1 MADTKISNLTALTT
15 ADPTDVLPIVDTSVT
30 TTKKIAFS
38 DLEASLTVA
47 NLIGG
52 TATGTGDIV
61 RASSPTL
68 VTPALGTPSALVG
81 TNITGTA
88 AGLTAGTVTTNANL
102 TGDVTS
108 VGNATTIANG
118 AVDIAMLSAT
128 GTPSSSTYYRGDN
141 TWATISAG
149 GDVSKVGTPVNNQM
163 AVWTGDGTLEGTSDF
178 TYDGTNLNLI
188 TGKNLQIAGITVL
201 ADSAGTTTLSGI
213 DAIDATTEATIEGS
227 IDTLA
232 NLTSIQG
239 KTVTLVDAG
248 ADALFGWDDSANVY
262 QNLSGADAIVALGV
276 TATATELNYVDGVT
290 SSIQTQLDNSK
301 KRTIGFSALTPT
313 TGQQGSYVVFPVAGT
328 ITGYKIVADTGT
340 ATIKTWRVAS
350 GTSAPTVSNVIS
362 TSGVSLSSGTAII
375 SSTVTDFT
383 STTVSANDIFAFDL
397 TAVSGATKLL
407 FELEITIN

>member
-141 TWATISAG
+141 TWATIAAG

-188 TGKNLQIAGITVL
+188 TGKNLQIAGTTVL
-201 ADSAGTTTLSGI
+201 SDSAGTTTLSGI
-213 DAIDATTEATIEGS
+213 DAIDATTEATIEGA

-239 KTVTLVDAG
+239 KIVTLVDAG

-350 GTSAPTVSNVIS
+350 GTSAPTISNVIS

-383 STTVSANDIFAFDL
+383 STTVSANDIFAFDV

-407 FELEITIN
+407 FELEITID

>member
-141 TWATISAG
+141 TWATIAAG

-188 TGKNLQIAGITVL
+188 TGKNLQIAGSTVL

-213 DAIDATTEATIEGS
+213 DAIDATTEATIEGA

-262 QNLSGADAIVALGV
+262 QNLSGADAILALGV

>member
-141 TWATISAG
+141 TWATIAAG

-188 TGKNLQIAGITVL
+188 TGKNLQIAGTTVL
-201 ADSAGTTTLSGI
+201 SDSAGTTTLSGI
-213 DAIDATTEATIEGS
+213 DAIDATTEATIEGA

>member
-141 TWATISAG
+141 TWSTIAAG

-188 TGKNLQIAGITVL
+188 TGKNLQIAGSTVL

-213 DAIDATTEATIEGS
+213 DAIDATTEATIEGA

-290 SSIQTQLDNSK
+290 SSIQTQLNNAK

>member
-141 TWATISAG
+141 TWATIAAG

-188 TGKNLQIAGITVL
+188 TGKNLQIAGSTVL

-213 DAIDATTEATIEGS
+213 DAIDATTEATIEGA

>member
-141 TWATISAG
+141 TWATIAAG

-188 TGKNLQIAGITVL
+188 TGKNLQIAGSTVL

-262 QNLSGADAIVALGV
+262 QNLSGADAILALGV

>member
-141 TWATISAG
+141 TWATIAAG

-213 DAIDATTEATIEGS
+213 DAIDATTEATIEGA

-262 QNLSGADAIVALGV
+262 QNLSGADAILALGV

>member
-141 TWATISAG
+141 TWATIAAG

-262 QNLSGADAIVALGV
+262 QNLSGADAILALGV

>member
-350 GTSAPTVSNVIS
+350 GTSAPTISNVIS

>member
-141 TWATISAG
+141 TWATIAAG

-340 ATIKTWRVAS
+340 ATIKTWKVAS
-350 GTSAPTVSNVIS
+350 GTSAPTISNVIS

>member
-141 TWATISAG
+141 TWATIAAG